1 MVFDYL
7 YIMFHRF
14 HQDITGIEPPK
25 QFTYPFCY
33 SPHRLTVLA
42 SEEVKEYL
50 SAKTEWT
57 DEIGAGK
64 MFGVLVVESP
74 EHEIGFFAAYSG
86 NIAGRN
92 DHEYF
97 VPAVYDLLNPKEYF
111 KHEESNITAINTAIS
126 EMVQSEEYA
135 RLKQALAEKET
146 CGQQEIADFN
156 QHLKAEKK
164 KRSELRKTELSEE
177 EQQALIR
184 QSQFEKAE
192 LHRMKVRYTA
202 EITELK
208 DRLVGFEQK
217 IEKLK
222 QERKQRSAALQEWL
236 FRQFVLLN
244 GNGEQSDLI
253 DIFKDY
259 RNELP
264 PAGTGECAA
273 PKLLQYAFLHH
284 YKPLAMGEFWWGAS
298 PKGEIREHL
307 HFYPSCIS
315 KCEPILHFML
325 QGIDV
330 EPNPLDKA
338 PSQPTVKIIYED
350 DSIIVVSKPEGM
362 LSAPGKGEKDSVQD
376 FAKAHIKDYDGPM
389 IVHRLDMHTSGILVI
404 AKNKEAYLSLQKQFT
419 ERSVKKRYIALLEGK
434 IEPEEGIVNIPL
446 CLDHENR
453 PQQMV
458 DFERGKEAV
467 TEYKVIEYKNGMT
480 RIEFYP
486 ITGRTHQLRVH
497 AAHQLGL
504 KAPIKGDMLYG
515 KHSDRLYLHAEYLEF
530 THPTNGERVKFTDKA
545 PF

>member
-1 MVFDYL
+1 ML
-7 YIMFHRF
+7 HRF
-14 HQDITGIEPPK
+14 HQDITGITPPEL
-25 QFTYPFCY
+25 FTFPFCY

-42 SEEVKEYL
+42 SEEVKNYL
-50 SAKTEWT
+50 SAKTEWS

-74 EHEIGFFAAYSG
+74 DKEIGFLAAYSG

-97 VPAVYDLLNPKEYF
+97 VPAIYDLLNPKEYF
-111 KHEESNITAINTAIS
+111 KHEESNITAINRSIADLEHS
-126 EMVQSEEYA
+126 AEYVD
-135 RLKQALAEKET
+135 LKRALADKET
-146 CGQQEIADFN
+146 RGQNEITAFN

-164 KRSELRKTELSEE
+164 KRSELRKGEISEE
-177 EQQALIR
+177 QQQALIK

-192 LHRMKVRYTA
+192 LHRMKMRYAT
-202 EITELK
+202 EVSELK
-208 DRLVGFEQK
+208 SEVETFKQRIEQ
-217 IEKLK
+217 LK

-244 GNGEQSDLI
+244 GNGEKSDLI
-253 DIFKDY
+253 DIFKAY

-264 PAGTGECAA
+264 PAGSGECAA

-284 YKPLAMGEFWWGAS
+284 YRPLAMGEFWWGAS
-298 PKGEIREHL
+298 PKGEIRKHL

-338 PSQPTVKIIYED
+338 PSQPTVKILYED
-350 DSIIVVSKPEGM
+350 NAIMVVSKPEGM

-376 FAKAHIKDYDGPM
+376 FAKAHIPNYDGPM

-404 AKNKEAYLSLQKQFT
+404 AKNKGAYLSLQKQFT
-419 ERSVKKRYIALLEGK
+419 ERTVNKRYIALLEGN
-434 IEPEEGIVNIPL
+434 IEPNEGIVNLPL
-446 CLDHENR
+446 CLNHENR

-458 DFERGKEAV
+458 DYERGKEAV
-467 TEYKVIEYKNGMT
+467 THYKVVERKNGMT
-480 RIEFYP
+480 KIEFYP

-515 KHSDRLYLHAEYLEF
+515 KHADRLYLHAEYIEF
-530 THPTNGERVKFTDKA
+530 NHPETGERISFTDNA
-545 PF
+545 LF

>member
-1 MVFDYL
+1 
-7 YIMFHRF
+7 MFHRF
-14 HQDITGIEPPK
+14 HQDIEGIEPPK
-25 QFTYPFCY
+25 QFTFPFCY

-42 SEEVKEYL
+42 SEEVKNYL
-50 SAKTEWT
+50 NAKTEWK

-64 MFGVLVVESP
+64 MFGVLVVENQAN
-74 EHEIGFFAAYSG
+74 EIGFLAAYSG

-111 KHEESNITAINTAIS
+111 KHEEANISSINRSIT
-126 EMVQSEEYA
+126 EMEQSVDYA
-135 RLKQALAEKET
+135 QLKRAWAEKET
-146 CGQQEIADFN
+146 EGQKEIAEFN

-164 KRSELRKTELSEE
+164 KRNELRKGEISEE
-177 EQQALIR
+177 QQQALIK

-192 LHRMKVRYTA
+192 LHRLKLRYA
-202 EITELK
+202 SEIAELK
-208 DRLVGFEQK
+208 GKVETYEQH
-217 IEKLK
+217 IEQLK
-222 QERKQRSAALQEWL
+222 QERRQRSAALQEWL
-236 FRQFVLLN
+236 FHQFVLLN
-244 GNGEQSDLI
+244 GNGEKEDLI

-284 YKPLAMGEFWWGAS
+284 MKPLAMGEFWWGAS

-338 PSQPTVKIIYED
+338 PSQPTLKMIYED
-350 DSIIVVSKPEGM
+350 DAIMVVSKPEGM
-362 LSAPGKGEKDSVQD
+362 LSAPGKNEKESVYD
-376 FAKAHIKDYDGPM
+376 FAKAHIKGYDGPM
-389 IVHRLDMHTSGILVI
+389 IVHRLDMHTSGILVV
-404 AKNKEAYLSLQKQFT
+404 AKNKDAYLNLQKQFT
-419 ERSVKKRYIALLEGK
+419 DRTVKKRYIALLEGN
-434 IEPEEGIVNIPL
+434 IEQDKGIVNLPL

-467 TEYKVIEYKNGMT
+467 TEFEVIERKNGKT
-480 RIEFYP
+480 KIAFYP

-515 KHSDRLYLHAEYLEF
+515 THAERLYLHAEYLEF
-530 THPTNGERVKFTDKA
+530 EHPESGERVKFTDKA